1 MALKLAVI
9 LIGGLAG
16 NALAEVPHDP
26 PNSLEKA
33 FSMTGVAPSITTMF
47 TTDLSSE
54 EKMLK
59 WSLAREEACLF
70 IASDGAIRGAFFE
83 QALARA
89 RSRYPAAALS
99 DGHWALQFASAR

>member
-33 FSMTGVAPSITTMF
+33 FSMTGVAPSITTIF

-59 WSLAREEACLF
+59 WSQAPGRGLPVHRFGRSDSRGVFRAGPGPGPQSLF
-70 IASDGAIRGAFFE
+70 SGGTE
-83 QALARA
+83 
-89 RSRYPAAALS
+89 
-99 DGHWALQFASAR
+99 